1 MITLITGVPGAGKTL
16 YCVDQILRKLQD
28 DNAKALAQGKPVR
41 PIYVDN
47 LPDLLLDHEI
57 APDPKLW
64 HEWAPDGAV
73 IVMDEA
79 QHHWPAEAA
88 GKTPPKAISELTEHR
103 HRGIDF
109 VIMTQHPTL
118 IHAWVRRLVNKH
130 LHIRRTSLGVYVYE
144 WSECVNS
151 PDTAYKRALTKLKWS
166 HPKRSFGLYKSA
178 TIHQEFK
185 FRLPKAVYVFGVSV
199 LAVIALVWFV
209 ISSMMS
215 DIRPQTKPAQT
226 VNTAHTVGGS
236 QRSAAPVV
244 PVSQFLLPFDAAEIY
259 LSGVSGH
266 RNGGQFRGVVV
277 FEIRIAGRT
286 AWVTNADLAVLGY
299 RVTCP
304 TDTVAQITDPQGHQ
318 KMVSYA
324 PRFDVAA
331 DDAMERGVSRD
342 ARDARTGDNTP
353 RA

>member
-28 DNAKALAQGKPVR
+28 DNAKALSQGKPVR

-109 VIMTQHPTL
+109 IILTQHPTL

-178 TIHQEFK
+178 SIHQEFK
-185 FRLPKAVYVFGVSV
+185 FRIPKAVYVFGFSV
-199 LAVIALVWFV
+199 CMVIALVWFV
-209 ISSMMS
+209 VASMMS
-215 DIRPQTKPAQT
+215 DISPAPK
-226 VNTAHTVGGS
+226 VS
-236 QRSAAPVV
+236 QRPTQPQAAGSPRSSPVAV
-244 PVSQFLLPFDAAEIY
+244 PVSQFVLPFDAAEIY
-259 LSGVSGH
+259 LSGVSGQ
-266 RNGGQFRGVVV
+266 RNGGKFRGVVV
-277 FEIRIAGRT
+277 FEIRIAGRI
-286 AWVTNADLAVLGY
+286 AWITNADLAVLGY

-304 TDTVAQITDPQGHQ
+304 TDNIAQVTDPQGHQ
-318 KMVSYA
+318 KTVGYA

-331 DDAMERGVSRD
+331 DDARERGASRD
-342 ARDARTGDNTP
+342 ARDERTGGNTP